1 MKWLETIG
9 AVLQAI
15 LFIMTSVYKIDAEKR
30 EDAKK
35 LSEEAD
41 AAIRERRYDDVIVIW
56 SRMRN
61 I

>member
-1 MKWLETIG
+1 MKWESFW

-15 LFIMTSVYKIDAEKR
+15 FFILTSVYKIDAEKR
-30 EDAKK
+30 EDAKQ
-35 LSEEAD
+35 LSLEAD
-41 AAIRERRYDDVIVIW
+41 AAIRDRRYDDVIAIW